1 MITMEAGSAVVR
13 GASASMF
20 VRMDHVALSV
30 RDMERAIAFYGNT
43 LGFQV
48 VFDRVFTTEMARLIG
63 EPEVEVRIV
72 HLRLEGAMLELFHYR
87 TPEGRARPEGQRQC
101 DLGLTHI
108 GFIVSDFDATHARLC
123 ELGVSFLG
131 EAVEIRPGVRVAY
144 FHGAEGEV
152 CEMRE
157 ILPAGS

>member
-1 MITMEAGSAVVR
+1 
-13 GASASMF
+13 MF

-30 RDMERAIAFYGNT
+30 QDMEHAIAFYRDT
-43 LGFQV
+43 MGFQV
-48 VFDRVFTTEMARLIG
+48 VFDRVFTGPMARLID
-63 EPEVEVRIV
+63 EPEVDVRIV
-72 HLRLEGAMLELFHYR
+72 HLRLQGAMLELFHYR
-87 TPEGRARPEGQRQC
+87 IPKGRVRPASHRQC

-108 GFIVSDFDATHARLC
+108 GFIVSDFDATYARLREC
-123 ELGVSFLG
+123 GVSFLG

-157 ILPAGS
+157 ILPAGG